1 MALSIHT
8 NASAK
13 TAINSLSNAGLANAK
28 SSQRLSTGF
37 RINSPADNAAGLQ
50 ITNRM
55 EKFLNGA
62 GQAKQNIQESIAMLQ
77 IADGGLAESVKTL
90 NAMKKLATQ
99 AANDTNSAADREAIQ
114 KEFTEL
120 GKELQ
125 NALNNTEYNSEKLF
139 ADGGKMRKE
148 LNFQSGTDAGSSL
161 KLDLNDVIAEL
172 TESVTKPGLKA
183 NSGGTAEEKELA
195 RLEGLAVTAKNTAAA
210 TKLAEAT
217 LLNDYANGTGAV
229 AKKDGKAAAD
239 IIIPAHKDT
248 HGADVAE
255 KKIAS
260 GDVITVA
267 NITSMAEAKAHWD
280 KQEIETP
287 KAVNEYVAKH
297 SAGSGVM
304 NMQLLDKDLAMVA
317 DKKLSDVIDAYGAF
331 RATLGANQNRLQS
344 SSNNLDNMISNT
356 AQALGSIKDTDF
368 ADEMKN
374 HAQSEML
381 MQSSVMML
389 KKANAATQLISTLLQ
404 G

>member
-37 RINSPADNAAGLQ
+37 LINSPADNAAGLQ

-161 KLDLNDVIAEL
+161 KLDLNDVIEKLAD
-172 TESVTKPGLKA
+172 SVTEKTTPVAKKA
-183 NSGGTAEEKELA
+183 SGGTALEKKADDLDKATEAAKAAKEAADEATKDAQTKGAGSGKKLA
-195 RLEGLAVTAKNTAAA
+195 TEYKIPAYVNEAGQPVRARTIATSADLTAADLVEIAGAAVAMGKAHAAAEKAENLFQAKNS
-210 TKLAEAT
+210 
-217 LLNDYANGTGAV
+217 TG
-229 AKKDGKAAAD
+229 G
-239 IIIPAHKDT
+239 
-248 HGADVAE
+248 
-255 KKIAS
+255 
-260 GDVITVA
+260 
-267 NITSMAEAKAHWD
+267 
-280 KQEIETP
+280 
-287 KAVNEYVAKH
+287 
-297 SAGSGVM
+297 GVM
-304 NMQLLDKDLAMVA
+304 NMQLLDKDLAMMA